1 MSIKVLQINA
11 VYGNGSTGTIV
22 RDLEHICE
30 ESGIECYVAS
40 PDINVKTARKH
51 YLIGNKFD
59 HIAHAVLTRLTGKQ
73 GYFSRNATKRL
84 LEYIDKIEPD
94 IIHLHNLHSNFI
106 NLKILFDYLAKRE
119 IPTVLSLHDCW
130 FYTGGCFHY
139 TAAGC
144 KRWLGNCGR
153 CPKRGEDNFSLFLD
167 NSASILA
174 DRKKYLLNI
183 PRLHIVG
190 VSNWIAQE
198 ALKTFLKSKNVTAI
212 RNGVDMNIF
221 KPTISDLKKT
231 LNLENKHVILGPGS
245 KWLLPINSQILEYFS
260 NNMRDDEI
268 LLLYGVYDSMGAT
281 LPPNIRLYGYTKD
294 KEELA
299 ALYTMADVFANTTR
313 EDSLS
318 LINVESQACGTP
330 VVTFDA
336 TGPKETVDE
345 EYSLSVP
352 VGDAKRLLDAV
363 HFLRDNKKPDAAEK
377 SRAFVVDRFDM
388 LSQYKKF
395 VDFYRRIL

>member
-22 RDLEHICE
+22 RDLEQICE

-40 PDINVKTARKH
+40 PDINVKTTRKH
-51 YLIGNKFD
+51 YLIGNGFD
-59 HIAHAVLTRLTGKQ
+59 HKAHAVLTRLTGKQ

-84 LEYIDKIEPD
+84 LKFIDEIKPD
-94 IIHLHNLHSNFI
+94 IVHLHNLHSNFI
-106 NLKILFDYLAKRE
+106 NLNILFDYLAEKD

-144 KRWLGNCGR
+144 KRWLEDCGR
-153 CPKRGEDNFSLFLD
+153 CPKRGEDNYSLFMD
-167 NSASILA
+167 NSTSILA

-183 PRLHIVG
+183 PRLYIVG
-190 VSNWIAQE
+190 VSDWIAQE
-198 ALKTFLKSKNVTAI
+198 AAKTFLKSKTVTAI
-212 RNGVDMNIF
+212 RNGVDMNVF
-221 KPTISDLKKT
+221 KPTDSALRKS
-231 LNLENKHVILGPGS
+231 LGLEHKYVILGPGS
-245 KWLLPINSQILEYFS
+245 KWLLPINSQVLEYFS
-260 NNMRDDEI
+260 ENMSADEV
-268 LLLYGVYDSMGAT
+268 LLLYGVSDFT
-281 LPPNIRLYGYTKD
+281 KELPPNVILYGYTKD
-294 KEELA
+294 RNELA
-299 ALYTMADVFANTTR
+299 ALYTMADVFVNTTR

-336 TGPKETVDE
+336 TGPKETVDG

-352 VGDAKRLLDAV
+352 VGDAKLLLEAV
-363 HFLRDNKKPDAAEK
+363 HFQRGNKKPDAAEK
-377 SRAFVVDRFDM
+377 CRAFAVDRFDM

-395 VDFYRRIL
+395 VDFYRNII

>member
-30 ESGIECYVAS
+30 EFGIECYIAS
-40 PDINVKTARKH
+40 PDINVKTAGKH
-51 YLIGNKFD
+51 YLIGSKFD
-59 HIAHAVLTRLTGKQ
+59 HKTHAVLTRLTGRQ

-84 LEYIDKIEPD
+84 LKFIDETKPD

-106 NLKILFDYLAKRE
+106 NLNILFDYLAEKD

-144 KRWLGNCGR
+144 RRWLEDCGR
-153 CPKRGEDNFSLFLD
+153 CPKRGEDNFSLFMD

-183 PRLHIVG
+183 PRLYIVG
-190 VSNWIAQE
+190 VSDWIAQE
-198 ALKTFLKSKNVTAI
+198 AAKTFLKSKTVFAI
-212 RNGVDMNIF
+212 RNGVDMNVF
-221 KPTISDLKKT
+221 KPTDST
-231 LNLENKHVILGPGS
+231 LRKLLGLEHKYVILGPGS
-245 KWLLPINSQILEYFS
+245 KWLSHINSQVLDYFLE
-260 NNMRDDEI
+260 NMREDEI
-268 LLLYGVYDSMGAT
+268 LLLYGVSDFSET
-281 LPPNIRLYGYTKD
+281 LPRNVHLYGYTKD
-294 KEELA
+294 RNELA
-299 ALYTMADVFANTTR
+299 ALYTMADVFVNTTR

-336 TGPKETVDE
+336 TGPKETVDG

-352 VGDAKRLLDAV
+352 VGDAKRLLDTV
-363 HFLRDNKKPDAAEK
+363 HFLRHNQKPDAAEK
-377 SRAFVVDRFDM
+377 CRAFAVDRFDM

-395 VDFYRRIL
+395 VDFYRSIL